1 MNDHPDRTQN
11 GMDIIKPVS
20 NQAKFADHGVGHQYQ
35 SSASREGSS
44 PSGPFGQ
51 PTSSATTVS
60 TLSDGGSRHGSFVSQ
75 NEGTTATWYD
85 IADAQMHDDGDVE
98 VFHRSGSE
106 VATAPRQPSV
116 EEILA
121 DSVASFY
128 RDGPLVNPLEARRG
142 KGASGW
148 NAQRDMSKST
158 VKEKMQFVAD
168 VKGFDYGVFWR
179 YAPEKRVF
187 EFDDFV
193 IVSDDAGSG
202 ASGSGLGGI
211 TARMSLFIQTSR
223 SLFQRWIVGFGMA
236 GRVGYTGNYEWHEE
250 VTTLPAWSFQRLRQA
265 KEAGLRTIVGIPT
278 TRGVVEFGSTQL
290 LPHNVSTV
298 QYVQKIMGKPCG
310 ADHK

>member
-1 MNDHPDRTQN
+1 MNDHHDRTQN

-20 NQAKFADHGVGHQYQ
+20 TQAKFAGHGIGHQYQ
-35 SSASREGSS
+35 SSAPREGS
-44 PSGPFGQ
+44 PSGHFGH
-51 PTSSATTVS
+51 PTSSATTAS

-75 NEGTTATWYD
+75 NEGTIATWRD
-85 IADAQMHDDGDVE
+85 MADAQIHDDGDVE
-98 VFHRSGSE
+98 VFHRSGPE
-106 VATAPRQPSV
+106 VAPAPRQPSV

-128 RDGPLVNPLEARRG
+128 RDGPLVNPLEARRA
-142 KGASGW
+142 KGAAGW
-148 NAQRDMSKST
+148 NAPKDTSTST

-168 VKGFDYGVFWR
+168 VKGFDYGIFWR
-179 YAPEKRVF
+179 YAPERRVF

-193 IVSDDAGSG
+193 NVGDDVGGG

-211 TARMSLFIQTSR
+211 AARMSLFIRTSR
-223 SLFQRWIVGFGMA
+223 SMFQRWIVGFGMA

-265 KEAGLRTIVGIPT
+265 KDAGLRTIVGIPT
-278 TRGVVEFGSTQL
+278 AQGVVEFGSTQL

-298 QYVQKIMGKPCG
+298 QYVQKIMGEPRG
-310 ADHK
+310 AARK